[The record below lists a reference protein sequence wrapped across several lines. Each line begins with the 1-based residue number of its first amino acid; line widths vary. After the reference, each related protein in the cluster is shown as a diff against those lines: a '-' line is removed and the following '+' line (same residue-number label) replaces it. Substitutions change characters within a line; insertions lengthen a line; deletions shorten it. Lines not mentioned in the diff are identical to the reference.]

1 MKKNLFRREASDCLR
16 YLFSPSS
23 KMSLYS
29 TYIHGSIFN
38 ETEVVRNRL
47 AQFFVTTVVQQL
59 FNVTSNLKY
68 LIKP

>member
-1 MKKNLFRREASDCLR
+1 MKKKIVEKRGFRLR

-29 TYIHGSIFN
+29 TYLHGSIFN
-38 ETEVVRNRL
+38 ETEVVRNHL

-59 FNVTSNLKY
+59 G
-68 LIKP
+68 I